1 MSIVQAK
8 AAPERAVA
16 IAARRILSLGLVA
29 GYIDALGFVDLHG
42 IYTAAMTGNTV
53 QLGLDLV
60 RGEWA
65 HFAVV
70 GATLGAFFCG
80 GLLSSFIRRRLTH
93 PAFELLI
100 MAALVSVAQAVRAF
114 APDRSAM
121 ELPLLAVALAMQG
134 ETISRF
140 AGVPIQTIVVTNNLL
155 KFADAI
161 VGRYLSSEKGV
172 AGPRAALPRSAL
184 PRAGEPRPTRADV
197 VLPGCAWLAYAVGAA
212 SGVWASGHLVLP
224 LLVPV
229 VLLAVATLDL
239 GVTGAADN
247 AR

>member
-8 AAPERAVA
+8 TAPERLVA
-16 IAARRILSLGLVA
+16 IAARRILTLGLVA

-161 VGRYLSSEKGV
+161 VGRYLSPEKGV
-172 AGPRAALPRSAL
+172 AGPRAPL

-197 VLPGCAWLAYAVGAA
+197 VLPGCAWLACAVGAA

-224 LLVPV
+224 LLIPV
-229 VLLAVATLDL
+229 VLLALATLDL
-239 GVTGAADN
+239 RVTGAADN